1 MDRRE
6 EMEVLTRMTRWA
18 DVILPAV
25 LVIAFL
31 AATGGA
37 APFGWH
43 SLNGPNGG
51 WATAIGASS
60 VDPALI
66 YVSDWPTLR
75 GIFVS
80 HDGGATFPQGPTGP
94 SYVYA
99 LEPDPFDID
108 IASAGTFEFTM
119 WHAGGF
125 FRTTDRGT
133 TWQHWGENISL
144 CPVTEIVCDPDSFG
158 LAYASRL
165 VDVWIHGPQPNE
177 AVWKTTDRG
186 ETWLP
191 TGVSNEIVSGYA
203 IAIDPLDR
211 RRLYAG
217 TDCGLYRSEDR
228 GALWEH
234 IAFDRPIL
242 EIAVSPGDNA
252 IIFVSAPEYGEDE
265 DGVGLRIPEFRAQT
279 EEAAQGALSGGGIRI
294 VPLPVTPLY
303 SASTSRLM
311 GASAGVARNDF
322 CTSLYMTAPHD
333 PLFCGS
339 ITRRS
344 YRVGSRASATF
355 RTMDG
360 GVSWEELPD
369 LAGMSVRA
377 LAIDPIVPA
386 TVYAGATPD
395 GMRDPHLFRSTD
407 TGGSWDPL
415 YEEPVTPWGVV
426 TLTMDLALAPDD
438 HETIY
443 FGNTLGLHRST
454 DAGETWR
461 TSGVPQ
467 PAPCVGVSPHTP
479 ELLLSGTTSTM
490 FAGALATGWLFR
502 STNGGEDWVREDES
516 PFRALTSFGFD
527 PGDPLIIYAG
537 SGIGGIDK
545 STDAG
550 ATWVDITM
558 PGLEQG
564 SVQSI
569 AVNPENPQEIITGT
583 GLLPVFPTPPPGII
597 KSTNGGAEWVRIWES
612 EYPVTSVVYDPAHPE
627 TAYAGIQARWD
638 TLGPVAGGGVYRTTN
653 GGSDWDLVGLGL
665 HTVNSLAIDSSSPLT
680 LYAATSDSGV
690 YKSTDAGDHWSP
702 TGLEALDVRAVAIEP
717 LMPERAYAGTS
728 SDGLWAS
735 EDGGLEWWP
744 LKRGACPS
752 RITGVCLDVTVPERV
767 HVSTPVGVYVHE
779 PSPVKVITSP
789 DGTCIP
795 QGGEL
800 GYGLEVRNPSEDQ
813 HTFDLDAWVELPGGS
828 LYGPLITRRTFTFP
842 AGASAARHIAHQVP
856 PDAPLGEYTYAV
868 RIGSL
873 PDEVWDE
880 AFFRFTVVP
889 LR

>member
-1 MDRRE
+1 MERR
-6 EMEVLTRMTRWA
+6 TRRQAMTRRA
-18 DVILPAV
+18 YVILPAA
-25 LVIAFL
+25 LVMASL
-31 AATGGA
+31 AASGAA

-51 WATAIGASS
+51 WATAIGTSC
-60 VDPALI
+60 VGPGLI
-66 YVSDWPTLR
+66 YVSDWPTFR

-80 HDGGATFPQGPTGP
+80 DDGGATFPQGPTGP

-99 LEPDPFDID
+99 LAPDPFDID
-108 IASAGTFEFTM
+108 IAFAGTFEFMT
-119 WHAGGF
+119 WFAGGF

-133 TWQHWGENISL
+133 TWQYRGEDISL
-144 CPVTEIVCDPDSFG
+144 GPVTGIVCDPDSFG

-165 VDVWIHGPQPNE
+165 IDIWVHGPQPNE

-228 GALWEH
+228 GASWEH
-234 IAFDRPIL
+234 VAFDRPIL

-265 DGVGLRIPEFRAQT
+265 QGTGLRIPEFRTQKVEVTQDAPSRDD
-279 EEAAQGALSGGGIRI
+279 LRI
-294 VPLPVTPLY
+294 VPLPVGPPY
-303 SASTSRLM
+303 SSSATSLVETSR
-311 GASAGVARNDF
+311 GVARDDF
-322 CTSLYMTAPHD
+322 CTSLYMSAPPD
-333 PLFCGS
+333 PLSCRS
-339 ITRRS
+339 IIRRS
-344 YRVGSRASATF
+344 YGARSRASATY
-355 RTMDG
+355 RTTNG

-415 YEEPVTPWGVV
+415 YVEPVTPWGVV

-443 FGNTLGLHRST
+443 FGNTLGLHLST

-467 PAPCVGVSPHTP
+467 SAPCVGVSPHTP

-537 SGIGGIDK
+537 SGMGGIDK

-564 SVQSI
+564 SVLSI

-583 GLLPVFPTPPPGII
+583 GLLPVFPTPSPGII
-597 KSTNGGAEWVRIWES
+597 KTTNGGAEWVRIWES
-612 EYPVTSVVYDPAHPE
+612 EYPVMSVAYDPADPE

-653 GGSDWDLVGLGL
+653 GGSDWDLVGLTL
-665 HTVNSLAIDSSSPLT
+665 RTVNSLAIDISSPLT

-690 YKSTDAGDHWSP
+690 YKSTDAGEHWSR

-717 LMPERAYAGTS
+717 LMPQRVYAGTS
-728 SDGLWAS
+728 DEGLWMTG
-735 EDGGLEWWP
+735 DGGLEWWP
-744 LKRGACPS
+744 LKRGRCPPH
-752 RITGVCLDVTVPERV
+752 ITGVSFDVTVPERL
-767 HVSTPVGVYVHE
+767 HASTPVGVFVHE

-789 DGTCIP
+789 DGTSIP

-800 GYGLEVRNPSEDQ
+800 GYELEVRNPSEDQ
-813 HTFDLDAWVELPGGS
+813 HTFDIDAWVEIPGGS
-828 LYGPLITRRTFTFP
+828 VHGPVIARRRLTFP
-842 AGASAARHIAHQVP
+842 AGVTATRHIIHTVP
-856 PDAPLGEYTYAV
+856 PQAPLGEYTYAV